1 MLDFLREKIN
11 SVASIFSKKAEE
23 KLPEAA
29 PEREK
34 PAEETQG
41 HETIKPP
48 IGEMPDLPAEAQPKK
63 ENAQS
68 IAAMEQPRQS
78 MPEIH
83 EAAKGTEQRMAP
95 NIGIVGELKGR
106 ITGKVTLDSRYVDE
120 AMDSLEM
127 SMLEADVAFEVAEQ
141 IKERFRKDLEGR
153 EVPMASIGTFI
164 KDSIRD
170 SLGSM
175 MLDPP
180 DLAETIKGTGKR
192 PYVIL
197 LFGLNGSGKT
207 TTLAKLAFMLK
218 NSGLSV
224 IAVAADTFRA
234 ASIEQLM
241 HHGEKVGFEVVKSG
255 YGADPTAVT
264 FDGVKHAQAKGIDVV
279 LVDTAGR
286 QNANK
291 NLMKELQK
299 MSRVIKPDLSLFIGE
314 SISGNALYDAVRE
327 YNEAASIQGVILTKL
342 DLDAKGGSVIS
353 VSKALGVPIYYL
365 AYGQRYDEM
374 EKFSKEKI
382 LKRLFG

>member
-1 MLDFLREKIN
+1 MLDFLKEKIN
-11 SVASIFSKKAEE
+11 AVASLFSKKAEQE
-23 KLPEAA
+23 LKPEAVK
-29 PEREK
+29 E
-34 PAEETQG
+34 
-41 HETIKPP
+41 
-48 IGEMPDLPAEAQPKK
+48 QPKAEIIK
-63 ENAQS
+63 AEQPKTELQKAKVQT
-68 IAAMEQPRQS
+68 AEQPRQG

-83 EAAKGTEQRMAP
+83 SAAKTEEPKGRMAP
-95 NIGIVGELKGR
+95 GLGIVEEIKGR
-106 ITGKVTLDSRYVDE
+106 ITGKVTLDARYVDE
-120 AMDSLEM
+120 AMEGLEM

-141 IKERFRKDLEGR
+141 IKEKFRQDLEGR
-153 EVPMASIGTFI
+153 EVPRSSIGTFI

-170 SLGSM
+170 SLGTM

-180 DLAETIKGTGKR
+180 DLVETIKASGKK
-192 PYVIL
+192 PFVIL

-207 TTLAKLAFMLK
+207 TTLAKLAFMMK
-218 NSGLSV
+218 KSGLKV

-234 ASIEQLM
+234 ASIEQLS
-241 HHGEKVGFEVVKSG
+241 HHGDKVGFEVVKSG

-264 FDGVKHAQAKGIDVV
+264 FDGVKHAQANNIDVV

-286 QNANK
+286 QNVNK

-314 SISGNALYDAVRE
+314 SISGNAIYEAVKEYRE
-327 YNEAASIQGVILTKL
+327 AVEIQGVILTKL

-365 AYGQRYDEM
+365 AYGQGYEEIER
-374 EKFSKEKI
+374 FSKEKI

>member
-1 MLDFLREKIN
+1 MLDFLKEKIN

-23 KLPEAA
+23 KLPEAEA
-29 PEREK
+29 RQEHETAKP
-34 PAEETQG
+34 PAEETPTPTVQ
-41 HETIKPP
+41 
-48 IGEMPDLPAEAQPKK
+48 AQPEK
-63 ENAQS
+63 ENAS
-68 IAAMEQPRQS
+68 IATIEQPKQA

-83 EAAKGTEQRMAP
+83 EAAKATDTKQKMAP
-95 NIGIVGELKGR
+95 GLGIVGALKGR
-106 ITGKVTLDSRYVDE
+106 ITGKVTLDSKYVDE
-120 AMDSLEM
+120 AMDGLEM

-141 IKERFRKDLEGR
+141 IKERFRNDLTGK
-153 EVPMASIGTFI
+153 EVPMSSIGTFI
-164 KDSIRD
+164 KDSIKD

-180 DLAETIKGTGKR
+180 DLAETIKATGKK

-197 LFGLNGSGKT
+197 IFGLNGSGKT

-218 NSGLSV
+218 KNGLSV

-241 HHGEKVGFEVVKSG
+241 HHGDKVGFEVVKSG

-286 QNANK
+286 QNVNK

-314 SISGNALYDAVRE
+314 SISGNAIYDAVRE
-327 YNEAASIQGVILTKL
+327 YNDAVSIQGVILTKL

-374 EKFSKEKI
+374 EKFSKDKI
-382 LKRLFG
+382 LKRLFS